1 MKRRLFVRT
10 VIRSAAWVPLLA
22 IAGLAASPA
31 ALARR
36 LNGFDLTGAL
46 IPLDAIEQGGPPRDG
61 IPAIDRPRFV
71 AAGRAR
77 LAPDDRV
84 LALAIG
90 DTARAYPVR
99 ILNWHEVVNDR
110 FGELPV
116 AVTYCPLCGT
126 GMAFDARVA
135 ARPGATAAAQVASF
149 GVSGLLYN
157 SDVLLFDRG
166 TESLWSQVMAQAVTG
181 PLKGTRLDQ
190 VPLVHTSWAAWR
202 RRHPGTEVLST
213 DTGFVRDYTRDPYA
227 DYARS
232 PRLMFDVGHRD
243 ERLAAKAW
251 VLGLTIGSEAKA
263 WPLSALARHADA
275 QGRYDDVVG
284 GQRVRVHYDADA
296 GSAEVFAA
304 DGRPLPGVMAFWF
317 AWVAFHP
324 QTAVLLP
331 G

>member
-1 MKRRLFVRT
+1 MKRRVFVRT
-10 VIRSAAWVPLLA
+10 LARCTAWLPLLTT
-22 IAGLAASPA
+22 AGLAAAPA
-31 ALARR
+31 APARR

-71 AAGRAR
+71 PAARAK

-84 LALAIG
+84 LALALNG
-90 DTARAYPVR
+90 VARAYPVR

-110 FGELPV
+110 VGGQPV

-126 GMAFDARVA
+126 GVAFDARIA
-135 ARPGATAAAQVASF
+135 GPTGPQEASF

-157 SDVLLFDRG
+157 SDVLLYDRA

-181 PLKGTRLDQ
+181 PMKGTRLALL
-190 VPLVHTSWAAWR
+190 PMVHTSWAAWQ
-202 RRHPGTEVLST
+202 RRHPASEVLSS
-213 DTGFVRDYTRDPYA
+213 DTGFVRDYALDPYA

-232 PRLMFDVGHRD
+232 PRLMFDVAHRD
-243 ERLAAKAW
+243 DRLPAKAW
-251 VLGLTIGSEAKA
+251 VLGLTLGGEAKA
-263 WPLSALARHADA
+263 WPLAALARHADA
-275 QGRYDDVVG
+275 QGRYDDRVG
-284 GQRVRVHYDADA
+284 GQRVQVRYDATA
-296 GSAEVFAA
+296 ASAEVFAA

-324 QTAVLLP
+324 KTSVLMP